1 MRTVITYGTFDLFHV
16 GHVHILRRARAL
28 GDRLV
33 VGISSDAFNLSKGKK
48 SFIPFEDRCIIVN
61 ACKYVDDVF
70 AEDSWDQK
78 PADIKRTGA
87 DVFVMGD
94 DWAGKFD
101 FLSEYCDVQY
111 FSRTEGISSS
121 LIRKS
126 LGDGIRS
133 LP

>member
-16 GHVHILRRARAL
+16 GHVHILRRSLEL
-28 GDRLV
+28 GDRLI
-33 VGISSDAFNLSKGKK
+33 VGISSDAFNQTKGKK
-48 SFIPFEDRCIIVN
+48 SFISFEDRCTIVK

-70 AEDSWDQK
+70 AEESWDQK
-78 PADIKRTGA
+78 PNDIKRFNA

-101 FLSEYCDVQY
+101 MLSEYCEVQY
-111 FSRTEGISSS
+111 LSRTEGISSS

-126 LGDGIRS
+126 LGDGIKS
-133 LP
+133 LT